1 MNDTNDEIFK
11 RGLTVRVKNNDVNKA
26 LRKLKKLMQQEGIF
40 QELRKREA
48 YEPPSLKKKREKAQA
63 VKRWKKKQAELA
75 KFD

>member
-1 MNDTNDEIFK
+1 MSENNEEYFK
-11 RGLTVRVKNNDVNKA
+11 RGLTVKVKNNDVNKA

-40 QELRKREA
+40 QELRKRES

-63 VKRWKKKQAELA
+63 VKRWKKKQAELK